1 MARNRC
7 GEVVYSLWTNTK
19 MEAVISSNSMLTT
32 YQIRTTDINAAAE
45 RNSSLVCYTE

>member
-7 GEVVYSLWTNTK
+7 GEVVYSLWTNVK
-19 MEAVISSNSMLTT
+19 MEAVISSNSLLTT
-32 YQIRTTDINAAAE
+32 YQIRTTDTNAAE